1 GPFDNGASGS
11 QTTFNNGRAVI
22 EAAREVREQLLDLAA
37 EELEAARTD
46 LVLANGSVSVQRSP
60 DRSVTIAELA
70 GSGTPL
76 LGKGCGDGPESPA
89 VEADACVGR
98 LGVESFLA
106 PQLFTHAV
114 RVKVDRETGVVRV
127 LQVAAAH
134 DSGRIINPIGANG
147 QVYGGVVMGI

>member
-1 GPFDNGASGS
+1 NSGAYVKLNPDGSGAIITGAQECGTGAVMALPILAAEELGMDPADFSILYQDTDAGPFDNGASRS

-22 EAAREVREQLLDLAA
+22 EASREVREQLLDLAA

-46 LVLANGSVSVQRSP
+46 LVLANGSVSVQGSP

-76 LGKGCGDGPESPA
+76 LGKGSGEVPESPA

-98 LGVESFLA
+98 LG
-106 PQLFTHAV
+106 
-114 RVKVDRETGVVRV
+114 
-127 LQVAAAH
+127 
-134 DSGRIINPIGANG
+134 
-147 QVYGGVVMGI
+147 